1 LAFFSLSPVDDG
13 IVRQNQPRLAM
24 SFEFPKA
31 IADLVYSEW
40 TDAPIAPGYRPTQL
54 PPLPVLTELMNTCFF
69 ASLKR
74 EEERITQFDLALC
87 SPSELPEAA
96 FGFSKYT
103 KVFTLIRFDEPR
115 RLTVNELVRLA
126 PACDPEKTIVLAE
139 FDERTFELF
148 LWGVVDVGWRPSV
161 MAMRLMELR
170 VRAFGPGEIRITLH
184 GRVQCTFKDGRLAF
198 PERGLINS
206 GCIYDFFKESS
217 LLLCREV
224 KAATGQHEDDTVML
238 ERNNRSS
245 GYLFVLQ
252 EIIERMQ
259 QLQHGGCIL
268 IVPETTTYESI
279 SHMNVKYRCHDDT
292 VWNYLCGRSILHDQF
307 QREDVE
313 SGLRDALDA
322 LVRLTAVDGAVL
334 MTRKFELLGF
344 GAVVQLPQAVNYRLF
359 RCHDRHGAQA
369 TEIAVESFGT
379 RHRSAFEFCYHSVPS
394 VAIVASQDGDIKV
407 VTRVGD
413 HIFFWENTLFDYSAE
428 A

>member
-1 LAFFSLSPVDDG
+1 
-13 IVRQNQPRLAM
+13 M

-40 TDAPIAPGYRPTQL
+40 TDGSLAPGYRPTQL
-54 PPLPVLTELMNTCFF
+54 PPQSVLTELMNTCFF

-115 RLTVNELVRLA
+115 KLTVNELVRLA
-126 PACDPEKTIVLAE
+126 PACDPEKTVILAE
-139 FDERTFELF
+139 YNDQTGELF

-161 MAMRLMELR
+161 IAMRLVELR
-170 VRAFGPGEIRITLH
+170 VRVFGPGEIKLTLH
-184 GRVQCTFKDGRLAF
+184 GRVLCTFKDGRLSF

-206 GCIYDFFKESS
+206 GCIFDFFKESS
-217 LLLCREV
+217 LLLSREI
-224 KAATGQHEDDTVML
+224 KAATGQREDDTVL
-238 ERNNRSS
+238 SERDNRST

-259 QLQHGGCIL
+259 QIQHGGCIL
-268 IVPETTTYESI
+268 IVPETTTFESM
-279 SHMNVKYRCHDDT
+279 SHMNIKYRCHDDT

-344 GAVVQLPQAVNYRLF
+344 GAVVQLPQAANYRLF

-369 TEIAVESFGT
+369 TEIGVESFGT
-379 RHRSAFEFCYHSVPS
+379 RHRSAFEFCYRSDPS

-407 VTRVGD
+407 VTRVGE